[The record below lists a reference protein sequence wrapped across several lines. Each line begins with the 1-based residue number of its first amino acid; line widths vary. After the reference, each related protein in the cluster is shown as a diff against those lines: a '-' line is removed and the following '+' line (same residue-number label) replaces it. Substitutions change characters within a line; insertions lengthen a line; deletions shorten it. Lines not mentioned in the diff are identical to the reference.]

1 MEMWMLAHGHVHRYC
16 FRKIEE
22 ATAQK
27 DDPAPVY
34 LLDEI
39 ADMARQSP
47 EQAQAISDAVL
58 KKLQVKSPVVKFK
71 ALRIIKHLCV
81 KGCSQF
87 QRCMQ
92 RNSSAVRELI
102 HWRGEPDPF
111 KGDVPNARVREF
123 SKDVVEVLFNSAPIT
138 HTNNTLAAQGKIQG
152 FGSGGPGEAAARSS
166 SGHYGGIGSSGSNMG
181 SGSYSGGFR
190 SSGSSGLAAAQQAA
204 SQLTHAAQQA
214 LGEGPIAQGLASA
227 ANAIGGLLQPAGYGS
242 RLNESGS
249 YQDGGSD
256 GFGYSSSSSYA
267 APAVSH
273 VTASQVLGSEES
285 VVDDITAPGGLRPLP
300 DAADLRRFVDTASS
314 MDGLRIA
321 ELLREKM
328 ESARWQVVLRA
339 LAALEAVLQRG
350 SNQACGEQQHQQ
362 QALPMQQPDLLGDFS
377 MAAGPQQMMMQQQQ
391 LGFGM
396 QPQLQVNGLQQQQ
409 QQQQQQHFGMPGLG
423 MQQQQQPQ
431 QQWGMPTMAAGAFP
445 QQQQHGMHMHSGSSG
460 GAAAGSSAWK
470 GHDDVSNLM
479 RQVGHGGKYDPAFD
493 FVSDEFKKH

>member
-1 MEMWMLAHGHVHRYC
+1 MATFIDTVQR

-138 HTNNTLAAQGKIQG
+138 NTNNTLAAQGKIQG

-328 ESARWQVVLRA
+328 ESPRWQVVLRA

-350 SNQACGEQQHQQ
+350 SNQACGEVAVMFQSDPQPIRACLQSPQQ
-362 QALPMQQPDLLGDFS
+362 
-377 MAAGPQQMMMQQQQ
+377 QQMMMQQQQ

-409 QQQQQQHFGMPGLG
+409 QQHFGMPGLG
-423 MQQQQQPQ
+423 MQQPQQPQ
-431 QQWGMPTMAAGAFP
+431 QQWGMPTMAPGAHP